1 MNRQEFD
8 NFKSACE
15 REFSRY
21 RTNKMFVVTRLT
33 YDFIYHAI
41 ENHYT
46 PQYAVALL
54 RGEQMLKKLGQPV
67 WFAKTYRE
75 GDIKYGEVAFGV
87 IHDRLIY
94 VFPKPHYD
102 IITGV
107 RPDKQSATSCIVP
120 EENVFAINEYD
131 KCCDYVKT
139 HCDAYTLNEDVYL

>member
-1 MNRQEFD
+1 
-8 NFKSACE
+8 
-15 REFSRY
+15 
-21 RTNKMFVVTRLT
+21 
-33 YDFIYHAI
+33 
-41 ENHYT
+41 
-46 PQYAVALL
+46 
-54 RGEQMLKKLGQPV
+54 MLKKLGQPV

-107 RPDKQSATSCIVP
+107 RPDKQSATSCVVP

-139 HCDAYTLNEDVYL
+139 HCDAYNLNEDVYL